1 MSGRLSIRTVAA
13 GFTVAAILL
22 CLTVA
27 FVIALA
33 FPAPPP
39 ARVTLAE
46 ARAALAGDTETGWR
60 GRVVATAPFEP
71 AREGQ
76 ALVAQAGLATLLE
89 APMAEV
95 RVRSIGPERIPSS
108 GMSAPRAPP
117 ERLKVLLASM
127 ALSPGMNFA
136 PFEAAARQ
144 TDGRWTVVTP
154 PSPWLTPQHLRMGLA
169 FLIAAAVLLPLALW
183 GAGRLT
189 APFQR
194 LAEAARG
201 ADEAETF
208 VGGPREAREA
218 ARALDAMRE
227 RLGEALK
234 ERTAIMAAV
243 AHDLRTPLTG
253 LRLRVEGLA
262 EGPRE
267 AAVADIARMER
278 LIAQLLTY
286 VRGQDAPW
294 NPEPLDLADLTRECV
309 VRQVAIG
316 RSATLTA
323 DGEHLVRGDRDQL
336 ERALTNL
343 IDNAVLY
350 GGWAELSVTSE
361 GDEVV
366 VVIDDGGAGLPQ
378 DQLEAVFKPFRRLEA
393 SRSRATGGAGLGL
406 SISRSIVER
415 GGGTVVL
422 RPGPVEGTR
431 ALVRLPVLSSPVQP
445 DEERRDFPVRDDPQV
460 VLI

>member
-1 MSGRLSIRTVAA
+1 MSIRSLSIRTLAA

-22 CLTVA
+22 SLTVA

-46 ARAALAGDTETGWR
+46 AEAAVTGDAETGWR
-60 GRVVATAPFEP
+60 RRVVAAPPFK
-71 AREGQ
+71 AAQEGQ
-76 ALVAQAGLATLLE
+76 ALVAQAGLAVLLD
-89 APMAEV
+89 AEV
-95 RVRSIGPERIPSS
+95 RVRPLSPERAPA
-108 GMSAPRAPP
+108 GGPSAPSGPP
-117 ERLKVLLASM
+117 SERLKALLTSM
-127 ALSPGMNFA
+127 ALSPGMSFA

-144 TDGRWTVVTP
+144 ADGRWIVATP
-154 PSPWLTPQHLRMGLA
+154 PSPWLTPQRLRMALA
-169 FLIAAAVLLPLALW
+169 FLIAAAVLMPLALW

-194 LAEAARG
+194 LAEATRG
-201 ADEAETF
+201 DRRAAAF
-208 VGGPREAREA
+208 VGGPREAQEA

-262 EGPRE
+262 AAPRE
-267 AAVADIARMER
+267 AAAADIARMER

-286 VRGQDAPW
+286 VRGEDAPW
-294 NPEPLDLADLTRECV
+294 TVEPVDLADLAREMAT
-309 VRQVAIG
+309 RQVAMG
-316 RSATLTA
+316 RDVRLAA
-323 DGEHLVRGDRDQL
+323 DGEYLVNGDRDQL
-336 ERALTNL
+336 DRALSNL

-350 GGWAELSVTSE
+350 GDRAEVAVTSE
-361 GDEVV
+361 EGAVV
-366 VVIDDGGAGLPQ
+366 CIIDDSGPGLPP
-378 DQLEAVFKPFRRLEA
+378 DQLEAVFSPFHRLEA

-406 SISRSIVER
+406 AISRSIIER
-415 GGGTVVL
+415 SGGGVVL
-422 RPGPVEGTR
+422 GDRPEGGLR
-431 ALVRLPVLSSPVQP
+431 ATVRLPRAAPALSDQGGA
-445 DEERRDFPVRDDPQV
+445 
-460 VLI
+460 

>member
-1 MSGRLSIRTVAA
+1 MSIRSLSIRTLAA

-22 CLTVA
+22 SLTVA

-46 ARAALAGDTETGWR
+46 AEAAVTRDAETGWR
-60 GRVVATAPFEP
+60 RRVVAAPPFK
-71 AREGQ
+71 AAHEGQ
-76 ALVAQAGLATLLE
+76 ALVAQVGLAVLLD
-89 APMAEV
+89 AEV
-95 RVRSIGPERIPSS
+95 RVRPLSPERAPA
-108 GMSAPRAPP
+108 GGPSAPSGPLSEGTKA
-117 ERLKVLLASM
+117 LLTSM
-127 ALSPGMNFA
+127 ALSPGMSFA

-144 TDGRWTVVTP
+144 ADGRWVVATP
-154 PSPWLTPQHLRMGLA
+154 PSPWLTPQRLRMGLA

-194 LAEAARG
+194 LAEAAQGDRR
-201 ADEAETF
+201 AAAF
-208 VGGPREAREA
+208 VGGPREAQDA
-218 ARALDAMRE
+218 AQALDAMRD

-262 EGPRE
+262 AAPRE
-267 AAVADIARMER
+267 AAAADIARMER

-286 VRGQDAPW
+286 VRGEDAPW
-294 NPEPLDLADLTRECV
+294 TVEPVDLADLAREV
-309 VRQVAIG
+309 VTRQVAMG
-316 RSATLTA
+316 RDVRLTA
-323 DGEHLVRGDRDQL
+323 AGEHLVNGDRDQL
-336 ERALTNL
+336 DRALSNL

-350 GGWAELSVTSE
+350 GDRAEVAVTSE
-361 GDEVV
+361 EGAVV
-366 VVIDDGGAGLPQ
+366 CIIDDSGPGLPP
-378 DQLEAVFKPFRRLEA
+378 DQLEAVFSPFHRLEA

-406 SISRSIVER
+406 AISRSIIER
-415 GGGTVVL
+415 SGGGVALSNRPEGGL
-422 RPGPVEGTR
+422 RAP
-431 ALVRLPVLSSPVQP
+431 VRLPRAAPALSEQGGA
-445 DEERRDFPVRDDPQV
+445 
-460 VLI
+460 

>member
-1 MSGRLSIRTVAA
+1 MSTLSIRTLTA

-46 ARAALAGDTETGWR
+46 AQAALNDEAETGWR
-60 GRVVATAPFEP
+60 RHVVAAPPFEA
-71 AREGQ
+71 ARAGQ
-76 ALVAQAGLATLLE
+76 ALVAQAGLAVLLD

-95 RVRSIGPERIPSS
+95 RVRPLSPERVPAGGSLPPAPSE
-108 GMSAPRAPP
+108 G
-117 ERLKVLLASM
+117 LKALLASM
-127 ALSPGMNFA
+127 ALSPGMSFA
-136 PFEAAARQ
+136 SFEAAARQ
-144 TDGRWTVVTP
+144 ADGRWAVVTP
-154 PSPWLTPQHLRMGLA
+154 PSPWLTPQRLRMGLA

-183 GAGRLT
+183 GAGRLA

-201 ADEAETF
+201 DEPATAF
-208 VGGPREAREA
+208 VGGPREAAEA

-262 EGPRE
+262 EVPRE

-286 VRGQDAPW
+286 VRGEEAPW
-294 NPEPLDLADLTRECV
+294 TSEPLDLADLARECV
-309 VRQVAIG
+309 ARQVAMG
-316 RSATLTA
+316 RDVTLVA

-336 ERALTNL
+336 ERALANL

-350 GGWAELSVTSE
+350 GDRAEIAVTSE
-361 GDEVV
+361 GGEVV
-366 VVIDDGGAGLPQ
+366 VVIDDGGPGLPQ
-378 DQLEAVFKPFRRLEA
+378 DQLEAVFTPFRRLEA

-415 GGGTVVL
+415 GAGTVVL
-422 RPGPVEGTR
+422 RPGPVDGTR
-431 ALVRLPVLSSPVQP
+431 ALVCLPGIVLAGVA
-445 DEERRDFPVRDDPQV
+445 R
-460 VLI
+460 

>member
-1 MSGRLSIRTVAA
+1 MSIRSLSIRTLAA

-22 CLTVA
+22 SLTVA

-46 ARAALAGDTETGWR
+46 AEAAVTGDAETDWR
-60 GRVVATAPFEP
+60 RRVVAAPPFK
-71 AREGQ
+71 AAHEGQ
-76 ALVAQAGLATLLE
+76 ALVAQAGLAVLLD
-89 APMAEV
+89 AEV
-95 RVRSIGPERIPSS
+95 RVRPLSPERAPA
-108 GMSAPRAPP
+108 GGPSAPSGPP
-117 ERLKVLLASM
+117 SERLKALLTSM
-127 ALSPGMNFA
+127 ALSPGMSFA

-144 TDGRWTVVTP
+144 ADGRWIVATP
-154 PSPWLTPQHLRMGLA
+154 PSPWLTPQRLRMALA
-169 FLIAAAVLLPLALW
+169 FLIAAAVLMPLALW

-194 LAEAARG
+194 LAEATRG
-201 ADEAETF
+201 DRRAAAF
-208 VGGPREAREA
+208 VGGPREAQEA

-262 EGPRE
+262 AAPRE
-267 AAVADIARMER
+267 AAAADIARMER

-286 VRGQDAPW
+286 VRGEDAPW
-294 NPEPLDLADLTRECV
+294 TVEPVDLADLAREMAT
-309 VRQVAIG
+309 RQVAMG
-316 RSATLTA
+316 RDVRLAA
-323 DGEHLVRGDRDQL
+323 DGEYLVNGDRDQL
-336 ERALTNL
+336 DRALSNL

-350 GGWAELSVTSE
+350 GDRAEVAVTSE
-361 GDEVV
+361 EGAVV
-366 VVIDDGGAGLPQ
+366 CIIDDSGPGLPP
-378 DQLEAVFKPFRRLEA
+378 DQLEAVFSPFHRLEA

-406 SISRSIVER
+406 AISRSIIER
-415 GGGTVVL
+415 SGGGVVL
-422 RPGPVEGTR
+422 GDRPEGGLR
-431 ALVRLPVLSSPVQP
+431 ATVRLPRAAPALSDQGGA
-445 DEERRDFPVRDDPQV
+445 
-460 VLI
+460 

>member
-1 MSGRLSIRTVAA
+1 MSVRTLSIRTLAA
-13 GFTVAAILL
+13 GFTVAGILL
-22 CLTVA
+22 CLTVS

-46 ARAALAGDTETGWR
+46 ARAALSGEGGWR
-60 GRVVATAPFEP
+60 RRLVATPPFEG

-76 ALVAQAGLATLLE
+76 ALVAQAGLAVLLD
-89 APMAEV
+89 ASMAEV
-95 RVRSIGPERIPSS
+95 RVRPLTPERVPSGGAAS
-108 GMSAPRAPP
+108 SRAPSEGLKALLAGMALAPGMS
-117 ERLKVLLASM
+117 
-127 ALSPGMNFA
+127 FA

-144 TDGRWTVVTP
+144 ADGRWALVTP
-154 PSPWLTPQHLRMGLA
+154 PSPWLTPQRLRMGLA
-169 FLIAAAVLLPLALW
+169 FLIAAGVLLPLALW

-201 ADEAETF
+201 DRRAAAF
-208 VGGPREAREA
+208 VGGPREAQEA
-218 ARALDAMRE
+218 AQALDAMRE

-262 EGPRE
+262 EVPRE

-286 VRGQDAPW
+286 VRGEDAPST
-294 NPEPLDLADLTRECV
+294 PEPLDLADLARECV
-309 VRQVAIG
+309 ARQAAMG
-316 RSATLTA
+316 RDVTLTA
-323 DGEHLVRGDRDQL
+323 DGEHLVRGDRDHL

-350 GGWAELSVTSE
+350 GDRAEVAVTSE
-361 GDEVV
+361 DGEFVWI
-366 VVIDDGGAGLPQ
+366 IDDVGPGLPP
-378 DQLEAVFKPFRRLEA
+378 DQLEAVFSPFRRLEA

-406 SISRSIVER
+406 SISRSIIER
-415 GGGTVVL
+415 SGGGVSLSNRPEGGL
-422 RPGPVEGTR
+422 RAT
-431 ALVRLPVLSSPVQP
+431 VRLPRLR
-445 DEERRDFPVRDDPQV
+445 E
-460 VLI
+460 

>member
-1 MSGRLSIRTVAA
+1 MNRLSIRTLAA

-33 FPAPPP
+33 LPAPPP

-46 ARAALAGDTETGWR
+46 ARAALSGEAEAGWR
-60 GRVVATAPFEP
+60 RRVVVAPPFEA

-76 ALVAQAGLATLLE
+76 ALVAQAGLAVLLD
-89 APMAEV
+89 APMTEV
-95 RVRSIGPERIPSS
+95 RVRPLSPERVPPGGPPS
-108 GMSAPRAPP
+108 RAPS
-117 ERLKVLLASM
+117 EGLKTLLAGM
-127 ALSPGMNFA
+127 ALSPGMSFA
-136 PFEAAARQ
+136 PFEAAARHA
-144 TDGRWTVVTP
+144 DGRWVVATP
-154 PSPWLTPQHLRMGLA
+154 PSPWLTPQRLRMALA

-201 ADEAETF
+201 EGRAEAF
-208 VGGPREAREA
+208 VGGPREAQDA
-218 ARALDAMRE
+218 ARALDAMRD
-227 RLGEALK
+227 RLGEVLK

-262 EGPRE
+262 QPPRE
-267 AAVADIARMER
+267 AAAADIARMER

-286 VRGQDAPW
+286 VRGEDAPW
-294 NPEPLDLADLTRECV
+294 TVEPLDLADLAREV
-309 VRQVAIG
+309 VMRQVAMG
-316 RSATLTA
+316 RAVILTA

-350 GGWAELSVTSE
+350 GDRADVALKSGS
-361 GDEVV
+361 GEVV
-366 VVIDDGGAGLPQ
+366 CVIDDGGPGLPP
-378 DQLEAVFKPFRRLEA
+378 DQLEAVFSPFRRMEA

-406 SISRSIVER
+406 SISRSIIER
-415 GGGTVVL
+415 SGGRVSLSNRARDGL
-422 RPGPVEGTR
+422 RAT
-431 ALVRLPVLSSPVQP
+431 VRLPQL
-445 DEERRDFPVRDDPQV
+445 
-460 VLI
+460 

>member
-1 MSGRLSIRTVAA
+1 MNRLSIRTLAA
-13 GFTVAAILL
+13 GFTVTAILL

-46 ARAALAGDTETGWR
+46 ARIALSGEAAAGWR
-60 GRVVATAPFEP
+60 RRIVAAPPFEA

-76 ALVAQAGLATLLE
+76 ALVAQAGLAVLLG

-95 RVRSIGPERIPSS
+95 RVRPLAPERIPA
-108 GMSAPRAPP
+108 SAAAPP
-117 ERLKVLLASM
+117 RPPSEGLKSLLAGM
-127 ALSPGMNFA
+127 ALSPGMSFA

-144 TDGRWTVVTP
+144 ADGRWAVVTP
-154 PSPWLTPQHLRMGLA
+154 PSPWLTPQRLRMGLA

-201 ADEAETF
+201 EGRAEAF

-218 ARALDAMRE
+218 ARALDAMRD

-262 EGPRE
+262 QGPRE

-286 VRGQDAPW
+286 VRGEAAPW
-294 NPEPLDLADLTRECV
+294 TAEPLDLADLAREGV
-309 VRQVAIG
+309 ARQVVMG
-316 RSATLTA
+316 RDVRLTA
-323 DGEHLVRGDRDQL
+323 EGEHLIQGDRDQMD
-336 ERALTNL
+336 RALTNL
-343 IDNAVLY
+343 IDNGVLY
-350 GGWAELSVTSE
+350 GDRA
-361 GDEVV
+361 EVV
-366 VVIDDGGAGLPQ
+366 VTTEGQEVVVTIEDAGPGLPP
-378 DQLEAVFKPFRRLEA
+378 DQLEAVFSPFRRLEA

-406 SISRSIVER
+406 SISRSVVER
-415 GGGTVVL
+415 GGGTVTLSNRPEGGL
-422 RPGPVEGTR
+422 RAT
-431 ALVRLPVLSSPVQP
+431 VRLPRLAPAPSQ
-445 DEERRDFPVRDDPQV
+445 QGG
-460 VLI
+460 L

>member
-1 MSGRLSIRTVAA
+1 MNRLSIRTLAT

-46 ARAALAGDTETGWR
+46 AQAALSGEAETGWR
-60 GRVVATAPFEP
+60 RRIVAAPPFDA

-76 ALVAQAGLATLLE
+76 ALVAQAGLAVLLD
-89 APMAEV
+89 APMTEV
-95 RVRSIGPERIPSS
+95 RVRPLSPERVPPGGPPS
-108 GMSAPRAPP
+108 RAPS
-117 ERLKVLLASM
+117 ERLKVLLGGM
-127 ALSPGMNFA
+127 ALSPGMSFA

-144 TDGRWTVVTP
+144 ADGRWVVATP
-154 PSPWLTPQHLRMGLA
+154 PSPWLTPQRLRMGLA

-201 ADEAETF
+201 EGRAEAF
-208 VGGPREAREA
+208 VGGPREAQEA
-218 ARALDAMRE
+218 ARALDAMRD

-234 ERTAIMAAV
+234 ERSAIMAAV

-286 VRGQDAPW
+286 VRGEDAPW
-294 NPEPLDLADLTRECV
+294 TVEPLDLADLAREV
-309 VRQVAIG
+309 VMRQVAMG
-316 RSATLTA
+316 RAVTLTA

-350 GGWAELSVTSE
+350 GDRADVAVKSE
-361 GDEVV
+361 SGEVV
-366 VVIDDGGAGLPQ
+366 CVIDDGGPGLPP
-378 DQLEAVFKPFRRLEA
+378 DQLEAVFSPFRRMEA

-406 SISRSIVER
+406 SISRSIIAR
-415 GGGTVVL
+415 SGGRVALSNRAEGGL
-422 RPGPVEGTR
+422 RATM
-431 ALVRLPVLSSPVQP
+431 RLPRLR
-445 DEERRDFPVRDDPQV
+445 E
-460 VLI
+460 

>member
-1 MSGRLSIRTVAA
+1 MSVRTLSIRTLAA

-46 ARAALAGDTETGWR
+46 ARAALSGETETGWR
-60 GRVVATAPFEP
+60 RRVVAAPPFEA

-76 ALVAQAGLATLLE
+76 ALVAQAGLAVLLD

-95 RVRSIGPERIPSS
+95 RVRPLSPERSQAGGPPS
-108 GMSAPRAPP
+108 RAPS
-117 ERLKVLLASM
+117 EGLKALLAGM
-127 ALSPGMNFA
+127 ALSPGMSFA

-144 TDGRWTVVTP
+144 ADERWTVVTP
-154 PSPWLTPQHLRMGLA
+154 PSPWLTPQRVRMGLA

-183 GAGRLT
+183 GARRLT

-201 ADEAETF
+201 EGRAEAF
-208 VGGPREAREA
+208 VGGPREAAEA
-218 ARALDAMRE
+218 ARALDAMRD

-286 VRGQDAPW
+286 VRGEEAPW
-294 NPEPLDLADLTRECV
+294 TPEPLDLADLARECV
-309 VRQVAIG
+309 ARQAAMG
-316 RSATLTA
+316 RDVTLTA

-350 GGWAELSVTSE
+350 GDRVEVAVTLE

-366 VVIDDGGAGLPQ
+366 CNIDDAGPGLPP
-378 DQLEAVFKPFRRLEA
+378 DQLEAVFSPFRRLEA

-406 SISRSIVER
+406 SISRSIIER
-415 GGGTVVL
+415 SGGRVSLSNRAEGGL
-422 RPGPVEGTR
+422 RAT
-431 ALVRLPVLSSPVQP
+431 VRLPRLM
-445 DEERRDFPVRDDPQV
+445 E
-460 VLI
+460 

>member
-1 MSGRLSIRTVAA
+1 MSGRNLSIRTLAA
-13 GFTVAAILL
+13 GFTVASILL

-46 ARAALAGDTETGWR
+46 AQAALSGEGGWR
-60 GRVVATAPFEP
+60 RRLVAAPPFEA

-76 ALVAQAGLATLLE
+76 ALVAQAGMAVLLD

-95 RVRSIGPERIPSS
+95 RVRPLTPERVPAGGVSPS
-108 GMSAPRAPP
+108 RAPS
-117 ERLKVLLASM
+117 EGVKTLLAGM
-127 ALSPGMNFA
+127 ALSPGMSFT

-144 TDGRWTVVTP
+144 GDGRWVVVTP
-154 PSPWLTPQHLRMGLA
+154 PSPWLTPQRLRMGLA
-169 FLIAAAVLLPLALW
+169 FLIAAGVLLPLALW

-201 ADEAETF
+201 DRRAAAF
-208 VGGPREAREA
+208 VGGPREAAEA
-218 ARALDAMRE
+218 AQALDAMRD

-262 EGPRE
+262 GAPRE

-286 VRGQDAPW
+286 VRGEAAPW
-294 NPEPLDLADLTRECV
+294 TPEPLDLADLARECV
-309 VRQVAIG
+309 ARQAAMG
-316 RSATLTA
+316 RDVTLTA
-323 DGEHLVRGDRDQL
+323 DGEHLVRGERDQL
-336 ERALTNL
+336 DRALGNL

-350 GGWAELSVTSE
+350 GDRAELVVAFDA
-361 GDEVV
+361 DEVV
-366 VVIDDGGAGLPQ
+366 CTIDDAGPGLPP
-378 DQLEAVFKPFRRLEA
+378 DQLEVVFSPFRRLEA

-406 SISRSIVER
+406 SISRSVVER
-415 GGGTVVL
+415 SGGRVALSNRPEGGL
-422 RPGPVEGTR
+422 RAT
-431 ALVRLPVLSSPVQP
+431 VRLPRL
-445 DEERRDFPVRDDPQV
+445 
-460 VLI
+460 

>member
-1 MSGRLSIRTVAA
+1 MSVRSLSIRTLAA

-46 ARAALAGDTETGWR
+46 VRAALNGDTEIGWR
-60 GRVVATAPFEP
+60 RRVAAAPPFEA

-76 ALVAQAGLATLLE
+76 ALVAQAGLAVLLDT
-89 APMAEV
+89 PMAEV
-95 RVRSIGPERIPSS
+95 RVRPLTPERGPASGPPS
-108 GMSAPRAPP
+108 RAPS
-117 ERLKVLLASM
+117 EGLKTLLAGM
-127 ALSPGMNFA
+127 ALSPGMSFA

-144 TDGRWTVVTP
+144 ADGRWVVVTP
-154 PSPWLTPQHLRMGLA
+154 PSPWLTPQRLRMGLA

-201 ADEAETF
+201 EGRAEAF
-208 VGGPREAREA
+208 VGGPREAQEA
-218 ARALDAMRE
+218 ARALDAMRD

-253 LRLRVEGLA
+253 LRLRVEGLGDA
-262 EGPRE
+262 PRE
-267 AAVADIARMER
+267 AAVADVARMER

-286 VRGQDAPW
+286 VRGEDAPW
-294 NPEPLDLADLTRECV
+294 ATEPLDLADLAHESVARQAAMGRD
-309 VRQVAIG
+309 VR
-316 RSATLTA
+316 LTA
-323 DGEHLVRGDRDQL
+323 DGEHLVRGERDQM
-336 ERALTNL
+336 ERALDNL

-350 GGWAELSVTSE
+350 GERASVAMTLE
-361 GDEVV
+361 GGEVV
-366 VVIDDGGAGLPQ
+366 LTVDDAGPGLPP
-378 DQLEAVFKPFRRLEA
+378 DQLEAVFSPFRRLEA

-406 SISRSIVER
+406 SISRSVVER
-415 GGGTVVL
+415 SGGTVTLSNRIEGGL
-422 RPGPVEGTR
+422 RAT
-431 ALVRLPVLSSPVQP
+431 VRLPRLEPAPSEQGG
-445 DEERRDFPVRDDPQV
+445 R
-460 VLI
+460 

>member
-1 MSGRLSIRTVAA
+1 MSVRTLSIRTLAA
-13 GFTVAAILL
+13 GFTVAGILL
-22 CLTVA
+22 CLSVS
-27 FVIALA
+27 FVIAMA

-46 ARAALAGDTETGWR
+46 AQAALSGEGDWR
-60 GRVVATAPFEP
+60 RRVVAAPPFEA

-76 ALVAQAGLATLLE
+76 ALVAQAGLAVLLD

-95 RVRSIGPERIPSS
+95 RVRPLTPERGPSGGAVS
-108 GMSAPRAPP
+108 SRAPA
-117 ERLKVLLASM
+117 EGLKALLAGM
-127 ALSPGMNFA
+127 ALSPGMSFA
-136 PFEAAARQ
+136 PFEAAVRQ
-144 TDGRWTVVTP
+144 ADGRWVVVTP
-154 PSPWLTPQHLRMGLA
+154 PSPWLTPQRLRMGLA
-169 FLIAAAVLLPLALW
+169 FLIAATVLLPLALW

-201 ADEAETF
+201 DRRAAAF
-208 VGGPREAREA
+208 VGGPREAQEA
-218 ARALDAMRE
+218 ARALDAMRD

-262 EGPRE
+262 EAPRE

-286 VRGQDAPW
+286 VRGEEAPW
-294 NPEPLDLADLTRECV
+294 TPEPLDLADLARECV
-309 VRQVAIG
+309 ARQTAMG
-316 RSATLTA
+316 RDVTLTT
-323 DGEHLVRGDRDQL
+323 DGEHLVRGDRDQM
-336 ERALTNL
+336 ERTMGNL

-350 GGWAELSVTSE
+350 GDRAEVVVTAE

-366 VVIDDGGAGLPQ
+366 CTIDDAGPGLPA
-378 DQLEAVFKPFRRLEA
+378 DQLEAVFSPFRRLEA

-406 SISRSIVER
+406 SISRAIIER
-415 GGGTVVL
+415 SGGRVTLSNRAEGGL
-422 RPGPVEGTR
+422 RAT
-431 ALVRLPVLSSPVQP
+431 VRLSRLR
-445 DEERRDFPVRDDPQV
+445 E
-460 VLI
+460 

>member
-1 MSGRLSIRTVAA
+1 MSIRSLSIRTLAA

-22 CLTVA
+22 SLTVA

-46 ARAALAGDTETGWR
+46 AEAAVTGDAETGWR
-60 GRVVATAPFEP
+60 RRVVAAPPFK
-71 AREGQ
+71 AAHEGQ
-76 ALVAQAGLATLLE
+76 ALVAQAGLAVLLD
-89 APMAEV
+89 AEV
-95 RVRSIGPERIPSS
+95 RVRPLSPERAPA
-108 GMSAPRAPP
+108 GGPSAPSGPP
-117 ERLKVLLASM
+117 SERLKALLTSM
-127 ALSPGMNFA
+127 ALSPGMSFA

-144 TDGRWTVVTP
+144 ADGRWIVATP
-154 PSPWLTPQHLRMGLA
+154 PSPWLTPQRLRMALA
-169 FLIAAAVLLPLALW
+169 FLIAAAVLMPLALW

-194 LAEAARG
+194 LAEATRG
-201 ADEAETF
+201 DRRAAAF
-208 VGGPREAREA
+208 VGGPREAQEA

-262 EGPRE
+262 AAPRE
-267 AAVADIARMER
+267 AAAADIARMER

-286 VRGQDAPW
+286 VRGEDAPW
-294 NPEPLDLADLTRECV
+294 TVEPVDLADLAREMAT
-309 VRQVAIG
+309 RQVAMG
-316 RSATLTA
+316 RDVRLAA
-323 DGEHLVRGDRDQL
+323 DGEYLVNGDRDQL
-336 ERALTNL
+336 DRALSNL

-350 GGWAELSVTSE
+350 GDRAEVAVTSE
-361 GDEVV
+361 EGAVV
-366 VVIDDGGAGLPQ
+366 CIIDDSGPGLPP
-378 DQLEAVFKPFRRLEA
+378 DQLEAVFSPFHRLEA

-406 SISRSIVER
+406 AISRSIIER
-415 GGGTVVL
+415 SGGGVVL
-422 RPGPVEGTR
+422 GDRPEGGLR
-431 ALVRLPVLSSPVQP
+431 ATVRLPRAAPALSDQGGA
-445 DEERRDFPVRDDPQV
+445 
-460 VLI
+460 

>member
-1 MSGRLSIRTVAA
+1 MSRLSIRTLSIRTLAA

-39 ARVTLAE
+39 ARVTLDE
-46 ARAALAGDTETGWR
+46 VQAALSGEADTGWR
-60 GRVVATAPFEP
+60 RRVAAAPPFEA

-76 ALVAQAGLATLLE
+76 ALVAQAGLAVLLD
-89 APMAEV
+89 APMTEV
-95 RVRSIGPERIPSS
+95 RVRLLSPERTPASRRPS
-108 GMSAPRAPP
+108 GAPSEGVKA
-117 ERLKVLLASM
+117 LLAGM
-127 ALSPGMNFA
+127 ALSPGMSFA
-136 PFEAAARQ
+136 PFEAAVRQ
-144 TDGRWTVVTP
+144 ADGRWAVVAP
-154 PSPWLTPQHLRMGLA
+154 PSPWLTPQRLRMGLA

-201 ADEAETF
+201 EGRAETF
-208 VGGPREAREA
+208 VGGPREAQEA
-218 ARALDAMRE
+218 ARALDAMRD

-262 EGPRE
+262 EGPRT

-286 VRGQDAPW
+286 VRGEEAPW
-294 NPEPLDLADLTRECV
+294 TPEPVDLADLARECV
-309 VRQVAIG
+309 ARQVAMG
-316 RSATLTA
+316 REVTLTA
-323 DGEHLVRGDRDQL
+323 DGEHLVRGDGDQL

-350 GGWAELSVTSE
+350 GDRADVAVSSE
-361 GDEVV
+361 SGEVV
-366 VVIDDGGAGLPQ
+366 CVIDDGGPGLPP
-378 DQLEAVFKPFRRLEA
+378 DQLEAVFSPFRRLEA

-406 SISRSIVER
+406 SISRTIIER
-415 GGGTVVL
+415 CGGRVALSNRSEGGL
-422 RPGPVEGTR
+422 RAR
-431 ALVRLPVLSSPVQP
+431 VRLPRLM
-445 DEERRDFPVRDDPQV
+445 E
-460 VLI
+460 

>member
-1 MSGRLSIRTVAA
+1 MSVRTLSIRTLAA

-46 ARAALAGDTETGWR
+46 ARAALSGETETGWR
-60 GRVVATAPFEP
+60 RRVVAAPPFEA

-76 ALVAQAGLATLLE
+76 ALVAQAGLAVLLD

-95 RVRSIGPERIPSS
+95 RVRPLSPERSQAGGPPS
-108 GMSAPRAPP
+108 RAPS
-117 ERLKVLLASM
+117 EGLKALLAGM
-127 ALSPGMNFA
+127 ALSPGMSFA

-144 TDGRWTVVTP
+144 ADGRWTVVTP
-154 PSPWLTPQHLRMGLA
+154 PSPWLTPQRVRMGLA

-183 GAGRLT
+183 GARRLT

-201 ADEAETF
+201 EGRAEAF
-208 VGGPREAREA
+208 VGGPREAAEA
-218 ARALDAMRE
+218 ARALDAMRD

-286 VRGQDAPW
+286 VRGEDAPW
-294 NPEPLDLADLTRECV
+294 TPEPLDLADLARECV
-309 VRQVAIG
+309 ARQTAMG
-316 RSATLTA
+316 RDVTLTA
-323 DGEHLVRGDRDQL
+323 DGEHLVRGERDQL
-336 ERALTNL
+336 DRALGNL

-350 GGWAELSVTSE
+350 GDRAELVVAFDA
-361 GDEVV
+361 DEVV
-366 VVIDDGGAGLPQ
+366 CTIDDAGPGLPP
-378 DQLEAVFKPFRRLEA
+378 DQLEVVFSPFRRLEA

-406 SISRSIVER
+406 SISRSVVER
-415 GGGTVVL
+415 SGGRVALSNRPEGGL
-422 RPGPVEGTR
+422 RAT
-431 ALVRLPVLSSPVQP
+431 VRLPRL
-445 DEERRDFPVRDDPQV
+445 
-460 VLI
+460 

>member
-1 MSGRLSIRTVAA
+1 MSIRSLSIRTLAA

-22 CLTVA
+22 SLTVA

-46 ARAALAGDTETGWR
+46 AEAAVTGDAETGWR
-60 GRVVATAPFEP
+60 RRVVAAPPFK
-71 AREGQ
+71 AAHEGQ
-76 ALVAQAGLATLLE
+76 ALVAQAGLAVLLD
-89 APMAEV
+89 AEV
-95 RVRSIGPERIPSS
+95 RVRPLNPERAPAGGPPAPS
-108 GMSAPRAPP
+108 GPP
-117 ERLKVLLASM
+117 SERLKALLTSM
-127 ALSPGMNFA
+127 ALSPGMSFA

-144 TDGRWTVVTP
+144 ADGRWVVATP
-154 PSPWLTPQHLRMGLA
+154 PSPWLTPQRLRMALA
-169 FLIAAAVLLPLALW
+169 FLIAAVVLMPLALW

-194 LAEAARG
+194 LAEATRG
-201 ADEAETF
+201 DRRAAAF
-208 VGGPREAREA
+208 VGGPREAQEA
-218 ARALDAMRE
+218 ARALDAMRD

-286 VRGQDAPW
+286 VRGEAAPW
-294 NPEPLDLADLTRECV
+294 TPEPLDLADLARECV
-309 VRQVAIG
+309 ARQAAMG
-316 RSATLTA
+316 RDVTLTA
-323 DGEHLVRGDRDQL
+323 DGEHLVRGERDQL
-336 ERALTNL
+336 DRALGNL

-350 GGWAELSVTSE
+350 GDRAELVVAFDA
-361 GDEVV
+361 DEVV
-366 VVIDDGGAGLPQ
+366 CTIDDAGPGLPP
-378 DQLEAVFKPFRRLEA
+378 DQLEVVFSPFRRLEA

-406 SISRSIVER
+406 SISRSVVER
-415 GGGTVVL
+415 SGGRVALSNRPEGGL
-422 RPGPVEGTR
+422 RAT
-431 ALVRLPVLSSPVQP
+431 VRLPRL
-445 DEERRDFPVRDDPQV
+445 
-460 VLI
+460 

>member
-1 MSGRLSIRTVAA
+1 MSVRTLSIRTLAA
-13 GFTVAAILL
+13 GFTVAGILL
-22 CLTVA
+22 CLSVS

-46 ARAALAGDTETGWR
+46 AQAALSGEGGWR
-60 GRVVATAPFEP
+60 RRVVAAPPFEA

-76 ALVAQAGLATLLE
+76 ALGAPAGLAVQLDAPLAE
-89 APMAEV
+89 A
-95 RVRSIGPERIPSS
+95 RVRLLPPDRVPSGGAALS
-108 GMSAPRAPP
+108 RAPSEGLKAVLAGMALAPGMS
-117 ERLKVLLASM
+117 
-127 ALSPGMNFA
+127 FA
-136 PFEAAARQ
+136 PFEAAVRQ
-144 TDGRWTVVTP
+144 ADGRWAVVTP
-154 PSPWLTPQHLRMGLA
+154 SSPWLTPQRLRMGLA
-169 FLIAAAVLLPLALW
+169 FLIAAGVLLPLALW

-201 ADEAETF
+201 EGRAEAF
-208 VGGPREAREA
+208 VGGPLEAQEA
-218 ARALDAMRE
+218 ARALDAMRD

-262 EGPRE
+262 EASRE

-286 VRGQDAPW
+286 VRGEAAPW
-294 NPEPLDLADLTRECV
+294 TPEPLDLADLAREGV
-309 VRQVAIG
+309 ARQVEMG
-316 RSATLTA
+316 RDLRLTA
-323 DGEHLVRGDRDQL
+323 EGEHLVVGDSDQL
-336 ERALTNL
+336 DRALTNL

-350 GGWAELSVTSE
+350 GDRAEVAVASE
-361 GDEVV
+361 GGEVV
-366 VVIDDGGAGLPQ
+366 CTVDDAGPGLPP
-378 DQLEAVFKPFRRLEA
+378 DQLEAVFSPFRRLEA

-406 SISRSIVER
+406 SISRLIIER
-415 GGGTVVL
+415 SGGRVALSNRAEGGL
-422 RPGPVEGTR
+422 RAT
-431 ALVRLPVLSSPVQP
+431 VRLP
-445 DEERRDFPVRDDPQV
+445 R
-460 VLI
+460 LIE

>member
-1 MSGRLSIRTVAA
+1 MSRFSIRTLSIRTLAA

-46 ARAALAGDTETGWR
+46 ARAALTGETEAGWR
-60 GRVVATAPFEP
+60 RRVAVVPPFEA

-76 ALVAQAGLATLLE
+76 ALVAQAGLAVLLD

-95 RVRSIGPERIPSS
+95 RVRLLSPERVPAGGPTS
-108 GMSAPRAPP
+108 RAPS
-117 ERLKVLLASM
+117 EGLKTLLAGM
-127 ALSPGMNFA
+127 ALSPGMSFA
-136 PFEAAARQ
+136 PFEAAVRQ
-144 TDGRWTVVTP
+144 ADGRWSVVTP
-154 PSPWLTPQHLRMGLA
+154 PSPWLTPQRLRMGLA
-169 FLIAAAVLLPLALW
+169 FAIAAAVLLPLALW

-201 ADEAETF
+201 EGRAEAF
-208 VGGPREAREA
+208 VGGPREAQAA
-218 ARALDAMRE
+218 ARALDAMRD
-227 RLGEALK
+227 RLGEASK

-262 EGPRE
+262 EGPRD

-286 VRGQDAPW
+286 VRGEEAPW
-294 NPEPLDLADLTRECV
+294 TPEPLDLADLARESLARQTAMGRA
-309 VRQVAIG
+309 VR
-316 RSATLTA
+316 LTA

-336 ERALTNL
+336 DRALGNL

-350 GGWAELSVTSE
+350 GDRV
-361 GDEVV
+361 EVV
-366 VVIDDGGAGLPQ
+366 VATEGARSSAPSTTRGR
-378 DQLEAVFKPFRRLEA
+378 ACRRIS
-393 SRSRATGGAGLGL
+393 SRRSSRRFAAWRPRATAQPAGPGWGC
-406 SISRSIVER
+406 RSAGRWSSAAVE
-415 GGGTVVL
+415 
-422 RPGPVEGTR
+422 
-431 ALVRLPVLSSPVQP
+431 A
-445 DEERRDFPVRDDPQV
+445 
-460 VLI
+460 

>member
-1 MSGRLSIRTVAA
+1 MNRLSIRTLTA

-46 ARAALAGDTETGWR
+46 ARAALSGEAETGWR
-60 GRVVATAPFEP
+60 RRVVAAPLFDG

-76 ALVAQAGLATLLE
+76 ALVAQAGLAVLLD

-95 RVRSIGPERIPSS
+95 RVRPLSPERSQAGGPPS
-108 GMSAPRAPP
+108 RAPSDG
-117 ERLKVLLASM
+117 LKALLAGM
-127 ALSPGMNFA
+127 ALSPGMSFA

-144 TDGRWTVVTP
+144 ADGHWAVVTP
-154 PSPWLTPQHLRMGLA
+154 PSPWLTPQRLRMGLA

-201 ADEAETF
+201 EGRAEAF
-208 VGGPREAREA
+208 VGGPREAAEA
-218 ARALDAMRE
+218 ARALDAMRD

-286 VRGQDAPW
+286 VRGEDAPW
-294 NPEPLDLADLTRECV
+294 TPEPLDLADLARECV
-309 VRQVAIG
+309 ARQTAMGRNVRLA
-316 RSATLTA
+316 AE
-323 DGEHLVRGDRDQL
+323 GEHLVRGDRDQL
-336 ERALTNL
+336 DRALGNL

-350 GGWAELSVTSE
+350 GDRAELAVTFE

-366 VVIDDGGAGLPQ
+366 CAIDDAGPGLPP
-378 DQLEAVFKPFRRLEA
+378 DQLEVVFSPFRRLEA

-406 SISRSIVER
+406 SISRSVVER
-415 GGGTVVL
+415 SAGRVALSNRPEGGL
-422 RPGPVEGTR
+422 RAT
-431 ALVRLPVLSSPVQP
+431 VRLPRL
-445 DEERRDFPVRDDPQV
+445 
-460 VLI
+460 